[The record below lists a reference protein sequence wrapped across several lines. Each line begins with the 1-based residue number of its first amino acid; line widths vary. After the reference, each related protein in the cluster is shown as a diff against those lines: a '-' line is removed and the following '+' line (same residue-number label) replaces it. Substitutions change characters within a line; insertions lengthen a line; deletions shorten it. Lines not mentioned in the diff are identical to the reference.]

1 MGNLNSNTTLL
12 VVLNK
17 NEELGLKE
25 ILPRINKALFKEIIC
40 IDGNSTDKSV
50 AVLDSFAIKV
60 LSQNSSGRGAAFKIA
75 FKYAQN
81 KGFDYLLFFSSDGNE
96 DPNDLE
102 KFIDLMHLNPDLII
116 ASRMLP
122 GSHNEE
128 DDKIFRPRKLG
139 NKVFSF
145 FAWVAFSKFKSKYIS
160 DPINGFRALRFSSWN
175 DKQLRSDNFSI
186 EFEIS
191 IKAYKYNYKVIE
203 FETRE
208 NKRISGKSGARA
220 VKTSTAMIKT
230 LIAEFFYK

>member
-1 MGNLNSNTTLL
+1 MNSNKTLL

-25 ILPRINKALFKEIIC
+25 ILPRINKNLFKEIIC
-40 IDGNSTDKSV
+40 IDGNSTDNSA

-60 LSQNSSGRGAAFKIA
+60 LAQNSSGRGAAFKLA

-81 KGFDYLLFFSSDGNE
+81 RGFDYLLFFSSDGNE
-96 DPNDLE
+96 DPYDLE
-102 KFIDLMHLNPDLII
+102 KFINLMDLNPDLII

-128 DDKIFRPRKLG
+128 DDKFLRPRKMG

-145 FAWVAFSKFKSKYIS
+145 FAWVTFSKFKSKYIS
-160 DPINGFRALRFSSWN
+160 DPINGFRALRFSSWS
-175 DKQLRSDNFSI
+175 DKQFRSDNFSI

-191 IKAYKYNYKVIE
+191 IKAYKYNYKVVE
-203 FETRE
+203 FETKE
-208 NKRISGKSGARA
+208 NERISGKSGARA
-220 VKTSTAMIKT
+220 IKTSSAMIKT
-230 LIAEFFYK
+230 LILEFFNK